1 MSAKKASDSIRSR
14 GDALRIADDRRGSF
28 VGDCVAK
35 L

>member
-28 VGDCVAK
+28 VR
-35 L
+35 

>member
-14 GDALRIADDRRGSF
+14 GDALRIADGRRGSF